1 MEKNIKMKKQSRKA
15 KYEEEAKREMEAPK
29 KKDGIY
35 LICGLI
41 SLAVAFYTA
50 IALLSYLFTWAK
62 DQSALSANDF
72 LGSLINVENGGG
84 KIGLVWANFLVSK
97 LFGLGSFI
105 IPVFFSG
112 VALYC
117 LKIRRVKLLRLFFIT
132 IFGCVLLS
140 VFFSFVFSFTGVD
153 RLFGTS
159 AGGSYG
165 YYVNL
170 WLKNM
175 IGVPGTAAILIVAII
190 GWLII
195 INGNLIRK
203 ISGRISSV
211 GTKVIDSVV
220 PERKH
225 EEPGALQ
232 DNEPGDAADNGQG
245 NDADGG
251 SDGASADADTDVE
264 TEQAAADG
272 EREIPEG
279 ENGAGDDG
287 SDVTEGGAEAEAG
300 SDIEG
305 GAGVKTDTD
314 AVAGDFPADSD
325 VAAVGQEVP
334 DVSSRTDAEQ
344 NISVSDVDASF
355 EVVGGGEPGLED
367 KYTEEELQ
375 STFDPR
381 LELSYYDA
389 PTVDLLESYRD
400 KWYEVSR
407 EELERNKR
415 RIVSTLATY
424 KIGVSKV
431 SARIGPT
438 VTLYEVVPAPGV
450 RVSQIKRSEA
460 DIQLSLAAKGVRV
473 FTMPG
478 SNAVGIEVANERP
491 SVVSMQSCL
500 MYLQAKIK
508 ESGSK
513 ESGYALPVAIGKT
526 ISNDVFTFDLAK
538 CPHLLMAGAT
548 GQGKSVGIN
557 ALLSSILYTKH
568 PSEVK
573 LVLIDPKKVE
583 LSLYSRLEK
592 HFLASLPDEEEP
604 VITDTKKVV
613 RTLRS
618 LCKEMDDRY
627 DLLKAAQVRNIKEY
641 NEKFLERRLSPAK
654 HRYLPY
660 IVLVIDEYCD
670 LIMTAGKDIEVPI
683 TRLAQLARAIG
694 IHLVIATQRPTAT
707 VITGNIKANFPTRIA
722 FYVRSSID
730 SRTILDETGAN
741 QLIGRGDMLFA
752 TGSDLTRIQCA
763 LIETKEIDR
772 VVDFVAKQVGYA
784 TPLYLPEVAEESEDD
799 ADFGR
804 SQDGY
809 GGGHGNPVRSSS
821 SRGGV
826 DRSVPLGEVNLKYRD
841 EFFDEA
847 AQLIVANGSGS
858 ASFIQRKMNLGYNR
872 SSRLIDQLQ
881 AAGIV
886 GEAEGSK
893 PREALIPDLITLGER
908 LKELKEQYGG

>member
-1 MEKNIKMKKQSRKA
+1 MKKQSRKA
-15 KYEEEAKREMEAPK
+15 KYEAEAKQEMEAPK

-35 LICGLI
+35 LICGLV

-72 LGSLINVENGGG
+72 LGSLMDVENGGG

-132 IFGCVLLS
+132 VFGCVLLS
-140 VFFSFVFSFTGVD
+140 VLFSFVFSFTGVD

-170 WLKNM
+170 WLKTM

-195 INGNLIRK
+195 INRNLIRK
-203 ISGRISSV
+203 ISGKISSV
-211 GTKVIDSVV
+211 GTKVMDTVV
-220 PERKH
+220 PEHKDAVPDAPQN
-225 EEPGALQ
+225 EAEGVVS
-232 DNEPGDAADNGQG
+232 DNVEAGPETDGEAAADNAQEISGEENEDSG
-245 NDADGG
+245 SAAAAGTESEAGDENSSGTDAGTG
-251 SDGASADADTDVE
+251 VETETEAGIKNSDGAGTV
-264 TEQAAADG
+264 
-272 EREIPEG
+272 
-279 ENGAGDDG
+279 
-287 SDVTEGGAEAEAG
+287 
-300 SDIEG
+300 
-305 GAGVKTDTD
+305 
-314 AVAGDFPADSD
+314 AVDGDFPSDDDSGLAGQGAEDSD
-325 VAAVGQEVP
+325 T
-334 DVSSRTDAEQ
+334 SSRPDTGQNGSASDA
-344 NISVSDVDASF
+344 DASF
-355 EVVGGGEPGLED
+355 EVVAGEPGLED

-508 ESGSK
+508 EKGSK

-641 NEKFLERRLSPAK
+641 NEKFLERKLSPAK

-784 TPLYLPEVAEESEDD
+784 TPLYLPEVAEESEDE

-804 SQDGY
+804 PQDGY
-809 GGGHGNPVRSSS
+809 GGGHGTPARSSS

-893 PREALIPDLITLGER
+893 PREALIPDLITLGEK

>member
-1 MEKNIKMKKQSRKA
+1 MKKQSRKA
-15 KYEEEAKREMEAPK
+15 KYEAEAKQEMEAPK

-35 LICGLI
+35 LICGLV

-72 LGSLINVENGGG
+72 LGSLMDVENGGG

-132 IFGCVLLS
+132 VFGCVLLS

-170 WLKNM
+170 WLKTM

-203 ISGRISSV
+203 ISGKISSV
-211 GTKVIDSVV
+211 GTKVMDTVV
-220 PERKH
+220 PEHKDAV
-225 EEPGALQ
+225 PDAPQ
-232 DNEPGDAADNGQG
+232 NEAEGIVSDDVEAGPETDGEAAADNAQEISGEE
-245 NDADGG
+245 NEDSG
-251 SDGASADADTDVE
+251 SAADAGTESETGDENSSGTDAGTGVE
-264 TEQAAADG
+264 TETEAG
-272 EREIPEG
+272 IKNS
-279 ENGAGDDG
+279 NGAGT
-287 SDVTEGGAEAEAG
+287 V
-300 SDIEG
+300 
-305 GAGVKTDTD
+305 
-314 AVAGDFPADSD
+314 AVDGDFPSDDDSGLAGQGAEDSD
-325 VAAVGQEVP
+325 T
-334 DVSSRTDAEQ
+334 SSRPDTGQNGSASDA
-344 NISVSDVDASF
+344 DASF
-355 EVVGGGEPGLED
+355 EVVAGEPGLED

-508 ESGSK
+508 EKGSK

-641 NEKFLERRLSPAK
+641 NEKFLERKLSPAK

-707 VITGNIKANFPTRIA
+707 VITGNIKANFPTRTA

-784 TPLYLPEVAEESEDD
+784 TPLYLPEVAEESEDE

-804 SQDGY
+804 PQDGY
-809 GGGHGNPVRSSS
+809 GGGHGTPARSSS

-893 PREALIPDLITLGER
+893 PREALIPDLITLGEK